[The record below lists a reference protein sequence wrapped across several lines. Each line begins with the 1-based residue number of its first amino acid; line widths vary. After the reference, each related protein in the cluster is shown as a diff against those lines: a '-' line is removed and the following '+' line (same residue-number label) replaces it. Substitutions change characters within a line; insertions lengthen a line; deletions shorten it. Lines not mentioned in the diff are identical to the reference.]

1 MWFFGSWIVPPPKK
15 KTKSK
20 KEPTA
25 LIGGISFCSGQQLIK
40 NCNWSKNWEK
50 NWVFMFSP
58 KWDIYINLPPTAEGT
73 SQQRDQKERKSRWM
87 GKSSM
92 KDGLLELAWHALVS
106 SSRQSMFQWMEEA
119 LTTPPPHTHTTWRAI
134 GSWWLLGKGETVF
147 CGRLPVP
154 LWEPTSLCILAA
166 LKDSMTYYWVIK
178 DKKVGGE
185 IMLLRM
191 QKGGAAVNTIK
202 IYTCMQ
208 FSKE

>member
-1 MWFFGSWIVPPPKK
+1 MILWELDSAPPQK

-73 SQQRDQKERKSRWM
+73 SQQRDRKERKSQRM

-119 LTTPPPHTHTTWRAI
+119 LTTLPHTHT
-134 GSWWLLGKGETVF
+134 
-147 CGRLPVP
+147 LPEE
-154 LWEPTSLCILAA
+154 LLAA
-166 LKDSMTYYWVIK
+166 DGCWVKEKQCSVVDCLCPHGSPHPCAYW
-178 DKKVGGE
+178 
-185 IMLLRM
+185 
-191 QKGGAAVNTIK
+191 QH
-202 IYTCMQ
+202 
-208 FSKE
+208 